1 MNMKKLIYH
10 LWMAVCVMLVAVSCS
25 DDDKRSSGLPQ
36 INLEFPRYSLAK
48 GDVTVRLLADA
59 PVSSD
64 IQIPFSF
71 YGDAVEGTDYT
82 VSAHAFEF
90 KAGAKEAEIT
100 ITRMEDQ
107 IGEKSTELTLNL
119 DRTVVPEGF
128 QMGLLNYTTIE
139 LMGSNAVIMSFS
151 KSSDVLTLSSAY
163 TITLGKLDGSRYNV
177 VNETEFALEIDPSST
192 AVEGVHY
199 EFVGKQ
205 AVVVPQGKNTGTVEL
220 KFLKKEAGKDKL
232 VLRLAE
238 KDGYAYGSNPTI
250 SITVQG
256 PESYNGTWAFSKIVN
271 EEWWADSWFQ
281 DIRTFPKGTS
291 DDQITFTGDS
301 YEAYTFT
308 PSLKGDL
315 KNYFISECAVTFQG
329 EREEI
334 YYEESGISQVKA
346 NISVLKFE
354 KVNANFSAT
363 NSNIRSAV
371 VGFRIITVDGK
382 ETLECTI
389 YDYEPTDFLK
399 DIYDMYVD
407 WGYDPVMLEAPL
419 RLYFTRVN

>member
-1 MNMKKLIYH
+1 MKRIIYQ

-25 DDDKRSSGLPQ
+25 DDDKHSSGLPQ

-48 GDVTVRLLADA
+48 GDVTVRLMADA
-59 PVSSD
+59 PVASD
-64 IQIPFSF
+64 VQIPFSF
-71 YGDAVEGTDYT
+71 YGEAVEGTDYT
-82 VSAHAFEF
+82 VSAHAFAF

-100 ITRMEDQ
+100 ITRMDEH
-107 IGEKSTELTLNL
+107 IGEKSSELTLNL
-119 DRTVVPEGF
+119 DRKAVPEGF

-139 LMGSNAVIMSFS
+139 LMGNNAVIMSFD
-151 KSSDVLTLSSAY
+151 KSSDLLTLSSSYA
-163 TITLGKLDGSRYNV
+163 ITLEKLDGSRYKV
-177 VNETEFALEIDPSST
+177 PSETEFALEIDPAST
-192 AVEGVHY
+192 AIEGVHY

-205 AVVVPQGKNTGTVEL
+205 AVVVPKDKNTGTVEL
-220 KFLKKEAGKDKL
+220 KFLKKEEGKDKL

-238 KDGYAYGSNPTI
+238 KDGYAYGSNAAIAITI
-250 SITVQG
+250 QG

-271 EEWWADSWFQ
+271 AEWWTNSWGV
-281 DIRTFPKGTS
+281 DTSTFPQGTS
-291 DDQITFTGDS
+291 EDQITFTGDS

-315 KNYFISECAVTFQG
+315 KNYFIGECAVTFQG

-334 YYEESGISQVKA
+334 YYEESTISQVKA
-346 NISVLKFE
+346 NIAVLKFE
-354 KVNANFSAT
+354 KVNVNFSAT
-363 NSNIRSAV
+363 NSKVRSAV
-371 VGFRIITVDGK
+371 VGFRIITVEGK

-399 DIYDMYVD
+399 DVYDMYVD

-419 RLYFTRVN
+419 RLHFTRVK